1 MTTAEEARSTGGA
14 PGASPRSV
22 ARNSA
27 TVAAWT
33 LISRATGLLRVVV
46 IGAVLGPTFLANTF
60 LTTNGVPNLAY
71 SVVAGPVLALVVVP
85 AVVRALDR
93 GPEACAA
100 HVRRLS
106 GLLVTVAGAIALA
119 LVPVSLV
126 LGYVLTLGVPAPDR
140 GRAQVI
146 ATVLLLLVTP
156 QVVLY
161 TVAALGAAAQQAR
174 QRFALAAAAPAI
186 ENVGLMATM
195 VAVALLHQR
204 GAEVG
209 DVPSGVV
216 LLMGTG
222 ATLAVAAH
230 AGLQVIGAHRVG
242 LSLRPARGWR
252 EDPEIRAVLVRLR
265 GSVLV
270 AALPAGAFFLLVVC
284 AASMPGGALVFQ
296 MAFAVYAVPLA
307 LGARAVTTAVMPG
320 MSAAATA
327 GDRSGYA
334 ASWRQAIRYGVVAGL
349 PALLVLVAFARPV
362 AGTLAAGDLWD
373 NALIGALAACIAV
386 LAVAQLAA
394 GMHEIGRQALYAS
407 LDVRGPQ
414 LAGCV
419 AFALTA
425 VCAGA
430 ALTLPAGPPRLLG
443 LALTV
448 LIADTGAAATVI
460 ARVRR
465 LVRPAA
471 AVDARGLAAVV
482 LAAVPMLPV
491 LAGGRLL
498 SQDDGEALRDVA
510 VLGASGLLATAVFAV
525 CLAELNR
532 RRAAS

>member
-14 PGASPRSV
+14 PGTVPRSV
-22 ARNSA
+22 ARTSA

-100 HVRRLS
+100 YVRRLS
-106 GLLVTVAGAIALA
+106 GLLVTVAVAVALA
-119 LVPVSLV
+119 LVPISLV

-146 ATVLLLLVTP
+146 ATVLLLLVAP

-174 QRFALAAAAPAI
+174 QRFALAAAAPAL
-186 ENVGLMATM
+186 ENIGLMVTM
-195 VAVALLHQR
+195 GGVALLHQR

-209 DVPSGVV
+209 DASPGVV
-216 LLMGTG
+216 LLMGAG

-230 AGLQVIGAHRVG
+230 AAVQVVGASRAG

-252 EDPEIRAVLVRLR
+252 GDPEISAVLVRLR

-284 AASMPGGALVFQ
+284 AASMPGGAVVFQ

-320 MSAAATA
+320 MSAAVKA
-327 GDRSGYA
+327 GDRARYA

-349 PALLVLVAFARPV
+349 PALLVLVVFARPI

-373 NALIGALAACIAV
+373 NALIGALAGCIAV
-386 LAVAQLAA
+386 LAVAQLSA
-394 GMHEIGRQALYAS
+394 GVHEIGRQALYAH

-414 LAGCV
+414 LAGVV

-425 VCAGA
+425 ACAGA
-430 ALTLPAGPPRLLG
+430 AFALPAGAPRLLG
-443 LALTV
+443 LAGAV
-448 LIADTGAAATVI
+448 VVADTGAAATVI

-465 LVRPAA
+465 IVRPAA
-471 AVDARGLAAVV
+471 AVDVRGLVTVV
-482 LAAVPMLPV
+482 LAGVPMLPV

-498 SQDDGEALRDVA
+498 SQDDGDALRDVV
-510 VLGASGLLATAVFAV
+510 VLGATGLAATAVFALS
-525 CLAELNR
+525 LALLTR